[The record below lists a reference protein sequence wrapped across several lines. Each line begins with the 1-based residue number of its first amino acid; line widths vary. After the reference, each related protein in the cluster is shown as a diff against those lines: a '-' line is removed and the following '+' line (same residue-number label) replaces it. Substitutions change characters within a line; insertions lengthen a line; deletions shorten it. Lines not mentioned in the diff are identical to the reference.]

1 MAENLWKTNRLIF
14 RAVEPSDDPFLHE
27 INRHSANLVNAA
39 PFLPLPQNQKDINGF
54 REYLEAALVG
64 VLICLPEEKWEGND
78 RPKPIGAMTLSQ
90 MPKSQQHHRVS
101 GIGINILPEYTGK
114 GYGSEAIKWA
124 LEYAFMT
131 IGLHRVDI
139 GCFEFNYGAIK
150 LYRRLHFVDE
160 GYVCL
165 KSFELDGCA
174 DGSLGSRGKA
184 CSARGNGGEGI
195 SWECSRMNGGL

>member
-1 MAENLWKTNRLIF
+1 MAANIWKTSRLVF
-14 RAVEPSDDPFLHE
+14 RAVETSDDPFLYE
-27 INRHSANLVNAA
+27 INTHSLNLVNAA
-39 PFLPLPQNQKDINGF
+39 PFLPLPQNQNAINGF

-64 VLICLPEEKWEGND
+64 VLICLPNEKWKGND
-78 RPKPIGAMTLSQ
+78 RAKPIGAMTLSQ
-90 MPKSQQHHRVS
+90 DPKARHHRVA

-139 GCFEFNYGAIK
+139 GCFEFNQGAIK

-160 GYVCL
+160 GCVCVEYV
-165 KSFELDGCA
+165 
-174 DGSLGSRGKA
+174 SLRAIVLTS
-184 CSARGNGGEGI
+184 
-195 SWECSRMNGGL
+195 